1 MARVARADVC
11 GSCVNVDDI
20 PGLRNIT
27 VQVDFQRGGRTVY
40 TTTTFAGY
48 IGALSGMRPGAF
60 SIVRA
65 CEPVRPLC
73 WWLVKRCPF
82 LARGLLPN
90 LLFA

>member
-1 MARVARADVC
+1 VLYVC
-11 GSCVNVDDI
+11 CPLPADDI

-65 CEPVRPLC
+65 LPLAC
-73 WWLVKRCPF
+73 LHVGVSCHEIIAAL
-82 LARGLLPN
+82 LAQRLT
-90 LLFA
+90 